1 MRKVG
6 ILLIII
12 GLLTFIF
19 VKGHDFKKN
28 QEIEEQVNEY
38 IEITSTEKDQ
48 EESILESEPI
58 KNENQT
64 SNLNYIAILEIPTI
78 NLKTGMVWATTNFQS
93 INYAVSIDKSSQLP
107 SVEGN
112 FIIYSHSGNS
122 RIAFFKHLNQ
132 VEIGDSIYIYF
143 NGIKYEYKIFKSYEI
158 PKTGKLNVTY
168 PKDKRYITLVTCN
181 PNQKGFQIVLVGEQ
195 INQEKY

>member
-1 MRKVG
+1 M
-6 ILLIII
+6 
-12 GLLTFIF
+12 
-19 VKGHDFKKN
+19 
-28 QEIEEQVNEY
+28 
-38 IEITSTEKDQ
+38 
-48 EESILESEPI
+48 
-58 KNENQT
+58 
-64 SNLNYIAILEIPTI
+64 EIPTI